1 MGKIIILAA
10 ALLALNGASAQ
21 TVITLEAAATAVA
34 PAAPESAVA
43 KTAPESAVVKTAPEP
58 AAAVLKAAC
67 AEAAASHKKVFLIFH
82 ASWCGW
88 CHRMDSI
95 MQAPVCKPLFDGQYV
110 TTHLVILEGPT
121 KKALENPG
129 ALELYTKYAGG
140 DNQGIPFFLI
150 IDKDGTVLQDS
161 RIKPEGAAPGSG
173 GNNTGCPDSDEELT
187 YFVRILHETSSLS
200 PDQLATIR
208 TQFTRKR
215 KS

>member
-10 ALLALNGASAQ
+10 VLLALNGARAQ

-34 PAAPESAVA
+34 E
-43 KTAPESAVVKTAPEP
+43 TTPEP
-58 AAAVLKAAC
+58 ADAVLKAAC

-110 TTHLVILEGPT
+110 TTHLVILEGPN

-129 ALELYTKYAGG
+129 ALALYTKYAGG
-140 DNQGIPFFLI
+140 NNQGIPFFLI
-150 IDKDGTVLQDS
+150 IDKDGTVLRDS

-187 YFVRILHETSSLS
+187 YFIRILHETSSLS

>member
-10 ALLALNGASAQ
+10 ALLAFNGACAQ
-21 TVITLEAAATAVA
+21 TVITLEAAATAVGA
-34 PAAPESAVA
+34 
-43 KTAPESAVVKTAPEP
+43 TAPESAAAKTAPEP
-58 AAAVLKAAC
+58 AGAVLNAAC

-161 RIKPEGAAPGSG
+161 RIKAEGAAPGSG

-187 YFVRILHETSSLS
+187 YFIRILHETSSLS

>member
-1 MGKIIILAA
+1 MGKIRNTALAL
-10 ALLALNGASAQ
+10 LLALSGRAQ
-21 TVITLEAAATAVA
+21 TAIPMEVAAT
-34 PAAPESAVA
+34 AVA
-43 KTAPESAVVKTAPEP
+43 KTAPESADV
-58 AAAVLKAAC
+58 VLKDAC
-67 AEAAASHKKVFLIFH
+67 AEAAKTHRKVFVIFH

-88 CHRMDSI
+88 CHRLDSI

-110 TTHLVILEGPT
+110 VTHLVILEGKE

-140 DNQGIPFFLI
+140 NNQGIPFFLI

-187 YFVRILHETSSLS
+187 YFIRLLHETSNLS
-200 PDQLATIR
+200 PNQLETIR
-208 TQFTRKR
+208 AQFTRKR
-215 KS
+215 KA